1 MKKNHSYYFAL
12 LLMFSVSL
20 SAQVNY
26 KILENSYQTIRISFT
41 FGDIKSMDVAA
52 DEVFFSRISMDGC
65 MGSKNIGEPQ
75 LPVSVNMLEIPF
87 FEDYVLNIYGK
98 DVEIFDAKT
107 LGVNH
112 PIYPAQPSVSKSH
125 EGPVEFVHHINTYQ
139 TDAFYALPLAKFE
152 ETGVKRN
159 VNLGTLYVSPLQYN
173 PVTQEIK
180 VFKSVDV
187 EILFKNTDFVKTQII
202 KDLHKTPLITP
213 SKIINSKKSEKG
225 EFINT
230 PIKYL
235 IVAHKM
241 FRGVL
246 DDFILWKKQK
256 GFLVEVGYTD
266 DENVGTTKASIASYI
281 KSQYDSATVAN
292 PAPTFVLLV
301 GDVAQIPASQTFDH
315 PTDLFYFTLPD
326 SHFPWCY
333 YGRFSAQSISQLVP
347 QVEKTL
353 QYEQYNVPDPNYL
366 NKVSL
371 IAGYDDEYASLYSN
385 GFVNYV
391 AKYYANAEYGY
402 SPAYTYLHPCVDKA
416 SQIRDEIG
424 KGVGIANYSAHC
436 TPNGWSSPSFNKTHI
451 AAMSNLNKYGLMIGS
466 CCASNRFSDPECF
479 GEALLTADG
488 KGAVGYIGA
497 SNLTYWDEDYYWAI
511 GCRNENEIT
520 ANPTY
525 DPNRLGA
532 YDRLFHTHGENFNNW
547 MTTFGAMMVAGNE
560 AVQASTSDYYKK
572 YYWEVYHLM
581 GDPSV
586 MTWLTKPS
594 PMPVTITNYIEENTN
609 TLLAKVVPYA
619 YCALTSNEGELLSA
633 GFADENG
640 DITLSFDSVY
650 LENYRF
656 AAWAQHYTQFMKTL
670 PLRIAD
676 TWRATSIQVYPNPT
690 TGELTID
697 NGQLTIDNVEIYDIY
712 GRIVETWRAAS
723 LQNDGVVLDISHFS
737 IGIYFLKIQTDKRM
751 VMKKIIKN

>member
-1 MKKNHSYYFAL
+1 MLSI
-12 LLMFSVSL
+12 SL

-41 FGDIKSMDVAA
+41 FDDIKTIDVVA
-52 DEVFFSRISMDGC
+52 DEGNFTRVSIDGC
-65 MGSKNIGEPQ
+65 LGSKNIGEPQ

-107 LGVNH
+107 LEINY
-112 PIYPAQPSVSKSH
+112 PLYPAQPSVSKSH
-125 EGPVEFVHHINTYQ
+125 EGPIAFVHQKNTYQ

-159 VNLGTLYVSPLQYN
+159 VNLGTLYVSPVQYN
-173 PVTQEIK
+173 PVTQELK
-180 VFKSVDV
+180 VFKTVEV
-187 EILFKNTDFVKTQII
+187 EILFKNIDFDKTVKIR
-202 KDLHKTPLITP
+202 DLHKTPLFTP
-213 SKIINSKKSEKG
+213 SQVINSRKSERG
-225 EFINT
+225 EFKNT

-241 FRGVL
+241 FRGFL
-246 DDFILWKKQK
+246 DEFILWKKQK

-266 DENVGTTKASIASYI
+266 DENVGTTKTSIAAYI
-281 KSQYDSATVAN
+281 KAQYDSATVTN

-301 GDVAQIPASQTFDH
+301 GDVQQIPASIDIAH
-315 PTDLFYFTLPD
+315 PTDLFYFTLPG
-326 SHFPWCY
+326 SYFPWCY

-347 QVEKTL
+347 QIEKTL
-353 QYEQYNVPDPNYL
+353 QYEQYTMPDPDYL
-366 NKVSL
+366 NKISL
-371 IAGYDDEYASLYSN
+371 IAGFDVDYAPLYSN

-391 AKYYANAEYGY
+391 SQYYANADNGF
-402 SPAYTYLHPCVDKA
+402 AQVNKYLHPCVDKA
-416 SQIRDEIG
+416 AKIRDEIG

-436 TPNGWSSPSFNKTHI
+436 TSNGWSSPAFNKTHI
-451 AAMSNLNKYGLMIGS
+451 ATTMNNLNKYGLMIGS
-466 CCASNRFSDPECF
+466 CCESNKFSVSECF
-479 GEALLTADG
+479 GEALLRTPG

-497 SNLTYWDEDYYWAI
+497 SNDTYWDEDYYWAI

-520 ANPTY
+520 TNPTY
-525 DPNRLGA
+525 DTNRLGA
-532 YDRLFHTHGENFNNW
+532 YDRLFHTHGENYTHW
-547 MTTFGAMMVAGNE
+547 MTTFGAMMQAGNW
-560 AVQASTSDYYKK
+560 AVQASTSEDYKK

-594 PMPVTITNYIEENTN
+594 AMPVTITNYIEENTN
-609 TLLAKVVPYA
+609 TLTAKVVPFA

-640 DITLSFDSVY
+640 DITLTFDSVY

-656 AAWAQHYTQFMKTL
+656 TAWAQHFTQFMKTL
-670 PLRIAD
+670 PLRVE
-676 TWRATSIQVYPNPT
+676 TWRAASLHVYPNPT
-690 TGELTID
+690 TGELTIN
-697 NGQLTIDNVEIYDIY
+697 NGQLTIGNVEVFDVL
-712 GRIVETWRAAS
+712 GRMQKSRRAEV
-723 LQNDGVVLDISHFS
+723 QNVVLDISDLPN
-737 IGIYFLKIQTDKRM
+737 GIYFLRITTDKGI
-751 VMKKIIKN
+751 VMQKVIKN